1 MIPPGSSTQQELA
14 PDMAPAE
21 QPTPANA
28 HQDRARRVLIALTG
42 NWVFLALVAVIVVFA
57 VWGGGIF
64 LSVGNFQNILW
75 NSTTIILLA
84 VGTAY
89 LIIGGQLDLS
99 IGAVLVFSSVVGA
112 KIIVALSGEPAADG
126 SYPGALTGILVGGV
140 ACVLIGAA
148 WGVLNGVLVTR
159 LKIPSFVVTLG
170 TLGMALGL
178 AQVIGSGT
186 DVVGLPPSTV
196 QRALGTQDLFGVKIV
211 VWIAVAIAVVAGLVL
226 AKTRFGRYTYAIGSN
241 VEAAR
246 RGAIRVDR
254 HVIVLFTMMG
264 SLAGLAGF
272 LEFTRFTTTAI
283 NGHNS
288 DNLLAIAA
296 VIIGG
301 TSLFGGRGTIFGAVV
316 GVLIPVVL
324 TNGFQIVSV
333 QPFWQTV
340 LIGAFLIVA
349 VSFDQIKRKEQLKT

>member
-1 MIPPGSSTQQELA
+1 MSA
-14 PDMAPAE
+14 
-21 QPTPANA
+21 PTPTSTSQQNESPPVSRPDDIRP
-28 HQDRARRVLIALTG
+28 HGTRRALIALTG
-42 NWVFLALVAVIVVFA
+42 NWVFLALIGVIVVFA
-57 VWGGGIF
+57 LWGGHTF
-64 LSVGNFQNILW
+64 LSVSNFRDILW

-99 IGAVLVFSSVVGA
+99 IGAVLVFSSVIGA
-112 KIIVALSGEPAADG
+112 KIIVKLSGT
-126 SYPGALTGILVGGV
+126 PGAGGAYSHPILGILTGGL
-140 ACVLIGAA
+140 ACILIGAA
-148 WGVLNGVLVTR
+148 WGLLNGVLVTR

-170 TLGMALGL
+170 TMGMALGL
-178 AQVIGSGT
+178 AQVIGGGT
-186 DVVGLPPSTV
+186 DVVGLPPSSI
-196 QRALGTQDLFGVKIV
+196 QKILGTQDFLGIKVV
-211 VWIAVAIAVVAGLVL
+211 VWIALGIALVAGAIL
-226 AKTRFGRYTYAIGSN
+226 ATTRFGRYTYAIGSN
-241 VEAAR
+241 AEASR
-246 RGAIRVDR
+246 RGGIRVDR
-254 HVIVLFTMMG
+254 HVIILFVITG

-283 NGHNS
+283 NGHSS

-324 TNGFQIVSV
+324 SNGFQIVGV

-340 LIGAFLIVA
+340 LIGAFLIIA
-349 VSFDQIKRKEQLKT
+349 VTFDQIKRKQVMRA

>member
-1 MIPPGSSTQQELA
+1 MSAQLSTPPRAAGPPRGPL
-14 PDMAPAE
+14 
-21 QPTPANA
+21 QPSPGLR
-28 HQDRARRVLIALTG
+28 DRRRLLIALTG
-42 NWVFLALVAVIVVFA
+42 NWVFLALLAVIVVFA
-57 VWGGGIF
+57 AWGGSTF
-64 LSVGNFQNILW
+64 LSLSNFRDILW

-99 IGAVLVFSSVVGA
+99 IGSVLVFSAVVGA
-112 KIIVALSGEPAADG
+112 KIIVALSGTANGQGVVPHATLA
-126 SYPGALTGILVGGV
+126 IVVGGL
-140 ACVLIGAA
+140 ACVLIGAT
-148 WGVLNGVLVTR
+148 WGFVNGQLVTR

-178 AQVIGSGT
+178 AQVIGKGT
-186 DVVGLPPSTV
+186 DVVGLPPSPV
-196 QRALGTQDLFGVKIV
+196 QRALGTSDLFGIKLV
-211 VWIAVAIAVVAGLVL
+211 VWIALVIALVAGVVL
-226 AKTRFGRYTYAIGSN
+226 AKTRFGQYTYAIGSN
-241 VEAAR
+241 AEAAR
-246 RGAIRVDR
+246 RSGIRVDR
-254 HVIVLFTMMG
+254 HVVLLFVTTG
-264 SLAGLAGF
+264 ALAGLAGF

-324 TNGFQIVSV
+324 TNGFQIVGV

-340 LIGAFLIVA
+340 LIGAFLIIA
-349 VSFDQIKRKEQLKT
+349 VFFDQVKRKQQLRS